1 VKPQNFCAEKF
12 SAQLMII
19 KQVKHMSEKYALL
32 NKLALKTGPSAC
44 HNGSYY
50 VTMHIFEM
58 QSKYILEQFCPTSW
72 SWSTSRLPTVPKS
85 TV

>member
-58 QSKYILEQFCPTSW
+58 QSKYILEQFCPTS
-72 SWSTSRLPTVPKS
+72 
-85 TV
+85 